1 MLYALLFGCLGKI
14 TDSGGSSVPCYER
27 SPELTIGTGEFHWKN
42 LADGDSLT
50 MVHGP
55 QGGWHML
62 GSMRLGNTLQI
73 IEVDFT
79 ITDLE
84 SGSEISSNH
93 YRVAMIME
101 EECDG
106 YYPGM
111 YGYLNVSDLSQG
123 DLDTPPELLGGHEML
138 LKMSANDCTLSQ
150 NDAGQCVRA
159 DRWVDSTLSV
169 IAELDAM
176 DIE

>member
-1 MLYALLFGCLGKI
+1 MLLALLFACTQDPVDTGE
-14 TDSGGSSVPCYER
+14 SGPCYER
-27 SPELTIGTGEFHWKN
+27 TPKLTIGTGEFHWSD
-42 LADGDSLT
+42 LGAGDLLT

-62 GSMRLGNTLQI
+62 GSMRLQNTLQI

-84 SGSEISSNH
+84 SSEEISSNH

-111 YGYLNVSDLSQG
+111 YGYLNVSGLAVG
-123 DLDTPPELLGGHEML
+123 DLDTPPELLGGHEMVL
-138 LKMSANDCTLSQ
+138 RMVANDCTVAQ
-150 NDAGQCVRA
+150 NDAGQCVREN
-159 DRWVDSTLSV
+159 RWAEAEVPV
-169 IAELDAM
+169 IAELDPM
-176 DIE
+176 DVE